1 MSTDQPALGAGPRV
15 GCDIQSIAPVAESM
29 ARLGERYLRA
39 VFGTAE
45 FAHLAEDS
53 KLTSPESVA
62 ARFAAKE
69 AVLKVLAPAA
79 TDAVPWPS
87 IAMHTGADGA
97 PRLSLTDSAAALA
110 TRRGLGDWAVSMS
123 HDGDYALAVAFALSC
138 PPDPS
143 TGALH
148 APFNTMT
155 TEFRRLKGAHPM
167 ETTTT
172 ELTVRKVLAEH
183 GKLSQDAHTLD
194 TDVDLYRAGMTSHA
208 SVNVMLGLEDEFD
221 IEFPEELL
229 TKATFTSISS
239 ISEAVEGIDHD

>member
-1 MSTDQPALGAGPRV
+1 MTTAQTAGPRI
-15 GCDIQSIAPVAESM
+15 GCDIQSIVPVAESM
-29 ARLGERYLRA
+29 ARRGSRYLRA
-39 VFGTAE
+39 VFGAAE
-45 FAHLAEDS
+45 FARLPAGS
-53 KLTSPESVA
+53 TLPSPESVA

-69 AVLKVLAPAA
+69 AVMKVLAPAA

-87 IAMHTGADGA
+87 IAVHTGADGA
-97 PRLSLTDSAAALA
+97 PRLCLTDSAAALA
-110 TRRGLGDWAVSMS
+110 TLRGLDNWTVSMS
-123 HDGDYALAVAFALSC
+123 HDGEYALAVALAVSC
-138 PPDPS
+138 PSNPS
-143 TGALH
+143 AGAPR
-148 APFNTMT
+148 APIDTIT
-155 TEFRRLKGAHPM
+155 TQLRRLKGAHPM

-183 GKLSQDAHTLD
+183 GKLSQDANTLG